1 MDATFNL
8 IREQN
13 DKGNE
18 LLLWISLENSVQLLL
33 IIKLTIINNNSNY
46 KDKN

>member
-1 MDATFNL
+1 MGATFNL
-8 IREQN
+8 IREKN

-46 KDKN
+46 KGKN

>member
-1 MDATFNL
+1 MGATFNL

-46 KDKN
+46 KGKN